1 MLLTVIRHGQSHVNV
16 ENWAKIKTMDAGL
29 TDKGQQ
35 QAEAYRDWLIK
46 NERQADVLYAS
57 TMLRTQETARYVE
70 DALGL
75 EAIPDDRIREIG
87 NSALDGTA
95 LAENVL
101 PRQFSR
107 FKPDIAPFKPLGVD
121 IENGESWMHFR
132 TRLGQFVDDLL
143 SKHQGRR
150 VYVVAHGGV
159 ISAMIDNIY
168 NTGPYRNA
176 RTDTHNTAWSLF
188 EYYPETGREN
198 WMVHYHNRIDHL
210 IEKDLL

>member
-16 ENWAKIKTMDAGL
+16 ESWAKIDTMDAGL
-29 TDKGQQ
+29 TDKGRL
-35 QAEAYRDWLIK
+35 QAEAYRDWMIK
-46 NERQADVLYAS
+46 NEHQADVLYAS
-57 TMLRTQETARYVE
+57 TMRRTQETARYVQ

-75 EAIPDDRIREIG
+75 EAILDDRIREIG

-95 LAENVL
+95 LAEKDL
-101 PRQFSR
+101 PRQFSHLN
-107 FKPDIAPFKPLGVD
+107 PNTAPYTSRGTD

-143 SKHQGRR
+143 AKHQGQR

-159 ISAMIDNIY
+159 ISAMMDNIY
-168 NTGPYRNA
+168 NAGPYRNA
-176 RTDTHNTAWSLF
+176 RTDTRNTAWSLF

-210 IEKDLL
+210 LEKDLL